1 MRGSRKA
8 QEEQKWR
15 IDCEHSGALRVLEW
29 GGVTRTTAQ
38 WPKKWAAVRR
48 GSLYV
53 LNSEDSDAQR
63 LLSTISGAQTGVLVK
78 TPHRSSTP
86 KSICLACWKSRML
99 LQVQPGSLRW
109 EAES

>member
-1 MRGSRKA
+1 MKDASQHKA

-15 IDCEHSGALRVLEW
+15 ADCEHSGALRVLEW

-53 LNSEDSDAQR
+53 LDSEGSDAAPAVYN
-63 LLSTISGAQTGVLVK
+63 IW
-78 TPHRSSTP
+78 SSNRYT
-86 KSICLACWKSRML
+86 
-99 LQVQPGSLRW
+99 
-109 EAES
+109 